1 MSIVKI
7 LRKAKILGNQLQEQ
21 AVMEKNIRNIKCYG
35 RATRVSRWAEKQTG
49 YTPKC

>member
-21 AVMEKNIRNIKCYG
+21 AVMEKKLG
-35 RATRVSRWAEKQTG
+35 T
-49 YTPKC
+49 